1 MRILYK
7 IFYTYNL
14 IIIIIKNI
22 QNEFSIMKEVKILT
36 IDERGRIVI
45 PQIVRKSLGITTNSQ
60 LMMISDSEAKEIKI
74 TPIGLRS
81 ESDLIKLRIS
91 MGDTPGALA
100 KLATAFGDLKL
111 SMMYSEA
118 VIVEKDKT
126 AVWTVISESPSFPIE
141 ELEKILKEKG
151 EALKVEILS
160 LE

>member
-1 MRILYK
+1 
-7 IFYTYNL
+7 
-14 IIIIIKNI
+14 
-22 QNEFSIMKEVKILT
+22 MKEVKILT

-74 TPIGLRS
+74 SPIGLRS
-81 ESDLIKLRIS
+81 ESDLIKLRIT

-118 VIVEKDKT
+118 VIVEKDKS

-141 ELEKILKEKG
+141 ELRKILIEKG
-151 EALKVEILS
+151 EALKIDFLP

>member
-1 MRILYK
+1 
-7 IFYTYNL
+7 
-14 IIIIIKNI
+14 
-22 QNEFSIMKEVKILT
+22 MKEVKILN

-74 TPIGLRS
+74 TPVGLRS

-100 KLATAFGDLKL
+100 KLATAFGDLNL

-141 ELEKILKEKG
+141 ELQKILKEKG

>member
-1 MRILYK
+1 
-7 IFYTYNL
+7 NL

-22 QNEFSIMKEVKILT
+22 QNVFRIMKEVKILT

-74 TPIGLRS
+74 TPVGLRS
-81 ESDLIKLRIS
+81 ESDLIKLRIT

-100 KLATAFGDLKL
+100 KLATTFGDLKL

-118 VIVEKDKT
+118 VIVEKDKS

-141 ELEKILKEKG
+141 ELEKILMEKG
-151 EALKVEILS
+151 EALKIEFLS

>member
-1 MRILYK
+1 
-7 IFYTYNL
+7 
-14 IIIIIKNI
+14 
-22 QNEFSIMKEVKILT
+22 MKEVKILT

-60 LMMISDSEAKEIKI
+60 LMMISDSETKEIKI

-91 MGDTPGALA
+91 MGDIPGALA
-100 KLATAFGDLKL
+100 KLATTFGDLKL

-141 ELEKILKEKG
+141 ELQKILKEKG
-151 EALKVEILS
+151 EALKVEILP

>member
-1 MRILYK
+1 
-7 IFYTYNL
+7 
-14 IIIIIKNI
+14 
-22 QNEFSIMKEVKILT
+22 MKEVKILT

-60 LMMISDSEAKEIKI
+60 LMMISDSEIKEIKI
-74 TPIGLRS
+74 TPVGLRD
-81 ESDLIKLRIS
+81 ESNLIKLRIT

-100 KLATAFGDLKL
+100 KLATTFGDLKL

-126 AVWTVISESPSFPIE
+126 AIWTVISESPDFALD
-141 ELEKILKEKG
+141 ELEKVLKAKG
-151 EALKVEILS
+151 EALKVEFLS

>member
-1 MRILYK
+1 
-7 IFYTYNL
+7 
-14 IIIIIKNI
+14 
-22 QNEFSIMKEVKILT
+22 MKEVKILT

-60 LMMISDSEAKEIKI
+60 LMMISDSETKEIKI
-74 TPIGLRS
+74 SPIGLRD
-81 ESDLIKLRIS
+81 ESNLIKLRIT

-100 KLATAFGDLKL
+100 KLATTFGDLKL

-126 AVWTVISESPSFPIE
+126 AVWTVISESPSLTLE

-151 EALKVEILS
+151 EALKVEFLS

>member
-1 MRILYK
+1 
-7 IFYTYNL
+7 
-14 IIIIIKNI
+14 
-22 QNEFSIMKEVKILT
+22 MKEVKILT

-74 TPIGLRS
+74 TPVGLRS

-100 KLATAFGDLKL
+100 KLATAFGDLNL

-141 ELEKILKEKG
+141 ELQKILKEKG
-151 EALKVEILS
+151 EALKVEILP

>member
-1 MRILYK
+1 
-7 IFYTYNL
+7 
-14 IIIIIKNI
+14 
-22 QNEFSIMKEVKILT
+22 MKEVKILT

-74 TPIGLRS
+74 SPIGLQS
-81 ESDLIKLRIS
+81 ESDLIKLRIT

-118 VIVEKDKT
+118 VIVEKDKS

-141 ELEKILKEKG
+141 ELRKILIEKG
-151 EALKVEILS
+151 EALKIDFLP

>member
-1 MRILYK
+1 
-7 IFYTYNL
+7 
-14 IIIIIKNI
+14 
-22 QNEFSIMKEVKILT
+22 MKEVKILS

-74 TPIGLRS
+74 TPVGLRS
-81 ESDLIKLRIS
+81 ESDLIKLRIT
-91 MGDTPGALA
+91 MGDSPGALA
-100 KLATAFGDLKL
+100 KLATTFGDLKL

-141 ELEKILKEKG
+141 ELKKILKEKG
-151 EALKVEILS
+151 EALKVEILP

>member
-1 MRILYK
+1 
-7 IFYTYNL
+7 
-14 IIIIIKNI
+14 
-22 QNEFSIMKEVKILT
+22 MKEVKILT

-60 LMMISDSEAKEIKI
+60 LMMVSDSETKEIKI
-74 TPIGLRS
+74 SPIGLRD
-81 ESDLIKLRIS
+81 ESNLIKLRIT

-100 KLATAFGDLKL
+100 KLATTFGELKI

-118 VIVEKDKT
+118 IIVEKDKT
-126 AVWTVISESPSFPIE
+126 AVWTVISESPSFTLE

-151 EALKVEILS
+151 EALKVEFLS

>member
-1 MRILYK
+1 
-7 IFYTYNL
+7 
-14 IIIIIKNI
+14 
-22 QNEFSIMKEVKILT
+22 MKEVKILT

-74 TPIGLRS
+74 TPVGLRS
-81 ESDLIKLRIS
+81 ESDLIKLRIT
-91 MGDTPGALA
+91 MGDSPGALA
-100 KLATAFGDLKL
+100 KLATTFGDLKL

-141 ELEKILKEKG
+141 ELNIILIEKG
-151 EALKVEILS
+151 EALKVEILP

>member
-1 MRILYK
+1 
-7 IFYTYNL
+7 
-14 IIIIIKNI
+14 
-22 QNEFSIMKEVKILT
+22 MKEVKILT

-60 LMMISDSEAKEIKI
+60 LMMVSDSEIKEIKI
-74 TPIGLRS
+74 TPIGLRN
-81 ESDLIKLRIS
+81 ESNLIKLRIT

-100 KLATAFGDLKL
+100 KLATTFGDLKL

-126 AVWTVISESPSFPIE
+126 AVWTVISESPNFSSE
-141 ELEKILKEKG
+141 ELEKVLKDKG
-151 EALKVEILS
+151 EALRVEFLS